1 MLLQTTEPNIANY
14 GRISDIPNP
23 CRLRLHS
30 IIDESNG
37 LVDENKKYMLVKPCQ
52 SGKTSEMLQRILA
65 SWYIVGAASD
75 TPSPINVVFST
86 NSILLSIQT
95 LQRALVK
102 NINVLRFDSKAK
114 TSKKDEARN
123 GPEVIGKIKQSLTGS
138 TPIHMVTCC
147 GNSVRLADISSLI
160 QSMPELQFNI
170 WIDEADVVLGTD
182 VAECHLN
189 KWEASANVEQIVMIT
204 ATPQEPDSGLCSRY
218 GEIQLLGNVHEAYSG
233 EYVAFSQC
241 QHHPEAFGKADTY
254 LEYVD
259 RVLTNSPMGIG
270 EIAYLPAK
278 TRRKTHEAMQ
288 DMLLNNN
295 HVNAVLIINGSSK
308 TLTFI
313 EEGSRTVV
321 DLYDH
326 DFNKKEIGR
335 VISEVYRKYGG
346 DTKWRLAITGN
357 LCIGRGISLHSPDCY
372 ISRGI
377 FGPGVLSSK
386 RRNYSKALLY
396 QMCGRVAG
404 NIRENSG
411 YSRFGPPKIWCT
423 TEHWQIACRMES
435 IAMDL
440 AEKSTGDETNIIDT
454 SSFNQ
459 YHPDPSPQSD
469 AAQVTRYH
477 MEFSSQEEARVFA
490 GETLGRRLN
499 NRKSDKA
506 PTEVLQANGEN
517 PTKVNLVHRWWGINP
532 NTPIRMIPTNE
543 EKWLVYWVS
552 PPLPPLA
559 DPT

>member
-1 MLLQTTEPNIANY
+1 M
-14 GRISDIPNP
+14 
-23 CRLRLHS
+23 
-30 IIDESNG
+30 
-37 LVDENKKYMLVKPCQ
+37 
-52 SGKTSEMLQRILA
+52 
-65 SWYIVGAASD
+65 
-75 TPSPINVVFST
+75 
-86 NSILLSIQT
+86 
-95 LQRALVK
+95 
-102 NINVLRFDSKAK
+102 RFDSKAK

-335 VISEVYRKYGG
+335 VISEVYRKYGEIPNG
-346 DTKWRLAITGN
+346 DSQLLGIYVSVEVFHYIHQIAI
-357 LCIGRGISLHSPDCY
+357 SH
-372 ISRGI
+372 
-377 FGPGVLSSK
+377 V
-386 RRNYSKALLY
+386 
-396 QMCGRVAG
+396 
-404 NIRENSG
+404 G
-411 YSRFGPPKIWCT
+411 YSDQGFCHPSDVITVKHC
-423 TEHWQIACRMES
+423 
-435 IAMDL
+435 
-440 AEKSTGDETNIIDT
+440 STKCVVEL
-454 SSFNQ
+454 
-459 YHPDPSPQSD
+459 
-469 AAQVTRYH
+469 
-477 MEFSSQEEARVFA
+477 QE
-490 GETLGRRLN
+490 
-499 NRKSDKA
+499 
-506 PTEVLQANGEN
+506 
-517 PTKVNLVHRWWGINP
+517 I
-532 NTPIRMIPTNE
+532 
-543 EKWLVYWVS
+543 
-552 PPLPPLA
+552 
-559 DPT
+559 